1 MSKTKDRKDKILNK
15 LYKRRVELDFSRR
28 GGFKSN
34 SGTFSRSI
42 ATSLTC
48 CEYCGVV
55 YLENYVTLLTCKI
68 SPSTISYRGNICK
81 RHSSIPGWSL
91 TSYLKT
97 LHCGGMDWES
107 IYWHVWAA
115 CIVLQP
121 PKDQIIRRGNREE
134 NDDFVISGLDVDRY
148 SFEDLGLLILDR

>member
-1 MSKTKDRKDKILNK
+1 MLLKPP
-15 LYKRRVELDFSRR
+15 RREKSNSTRR

-34 SGTFSRSI
+34 SGTFTRSI

-81 RHSSIPGWSL
+81 RHSSITGWSL

-115 CIVLQP
+115 CIVLKP
-121 PKDQIIRRGNREE
+121 PKGQIIRIGNREE